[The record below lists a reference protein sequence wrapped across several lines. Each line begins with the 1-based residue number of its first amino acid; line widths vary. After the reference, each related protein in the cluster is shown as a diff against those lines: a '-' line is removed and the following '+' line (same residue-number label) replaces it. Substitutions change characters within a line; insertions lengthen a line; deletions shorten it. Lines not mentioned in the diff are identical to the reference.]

1 LNLNGSLLNL
11 QFNVLSSNGGTLSW
25 NQVASQLNNPAGGLI
40 SGVTYASGGVTVQQ
54 ASIGTITGNSTLF
67 LGQSTTLSAT
77 VSGFSSLRWQVSSD
91 GLTWSNV
98 NASAVYS
105 GVLTMSLGINANS
118 LSLNGL
124 SYRIAATSPLGCVSF
139 SSPVTLNVSL
149 APGGPVVFGGS
160 ASGCVGDTILVPIGI
175 NNAPDLAAMS
185 LVLNYNSSLFD
196 FVGVTQAIP
205 QFGSTFIANEPAPG
219 GTLYFAWYDVNPI
232 SSFGNL
238 FFAKFVALGT
248 GTSSLSWDTVQSEL
262 ALSSGDVILNT
273 TYSIGNIS
281 SLTLPT
287 FNGSISG
294 STSVSLNGN
303 TTLTAS
309 VNNASSLRWQ
319 VSSNGVIWNDL
330 VDDAVYSGTAT
341 SSLWC
346 SSFYAGFALPYCC
359 LLWRFML
366 TCFGISLAF
375 GCFAFSDCI
384 CR

>member
-1 LNLNGSLLNL
+1 
-11 QFNVLSSNGGTLSW
+11 
-25 NQVASQLNNPAGGLI
+25 
-40 SGVTYASGGVTVQQ
+40 
-54 ASIGTITGNSTLF
+54 
-67 LGQSTTLSAT
+67 
-77 VSGFSSLRWQVSSD
+77 
-91 GLTWSNV
+91 
-98 NASAVYS
+98 
-105 GVLTMSLGINANS
+105 
-118 LSLNGL
+118 
-124 SYRIAATSPLGCVSF
+124 LGCVSF

-319 VSSNGVIWNDL
+319 VSSNG
-330 VDDAVYSGTAT
+330 
-341 SSLWC
+341 
-346 SSFYAGFALPYCC
+346 
-359 LLWRFML
+359 
-366 TCFGISLAF
+366 
-375 GCFAFSDCI
+375 
-384 CR
+384 